1 MRLVFP
7 KIVVAVTQVQR
18 WHDSCERTQVT
29 MLTNPAQSAREEREP
44 NVNVKQLVGMQVFA
58 VDAGKN
64 LGSVERVLFSP
75 DDKRVQ
81 GFLVTPASG
90 MMEEPEAQR
99 LLEVN
104 AIKHVGHDAITV
116 ESESVLE
123 TIADGQLPHGL
134 IAFDEIEKEK
144 VLTEGG
150 DEVGSVSSIDFDG
163 ESFQID
169 FLEVSRGFMS
179 GNSLINVDNV
189 ITVGPDRIVVKDA
202 ALNEPEP
209 ETTIVEDR
217 D

>member
-1 MRLVFP
+1 MSN
-7 KIVVAVTQVQR
+7 K
-18 WHDSCERTQVT
+18 
-29 MLTNPAQSAREEREP
+29 SALDEREVRGR

-58 VDAGKN
+58 VDAGKS
-64 LGSVERVLFSP
+64 LGTVERVLFSP

-81 GFLVTPASG
+81 GFLVAPSSG
-90 MMEEPEAQR
+90 LMEEPEAQR
-99 LLEVN
+99 LLAVD

-116 ESESVLE
+116 DSESVLE
-123 TIADGQLPHGL
+123 TIADGQLPNGL

-179 GNSLINVDNV
+179 GNSLISVDNV
-189 ITVGPDRIVVKDA
+189 VTVGPDRIVVKDA
-202 ALNEPEP
+202 ALDEPGP
-209 ETTIVEDR
+209 DTTIVEDR

>member
-18 WHDSCERTQVT
+18 WHDSCEYTQVT
-29 MLTNPAQSAREEREP
+29 MLNNPAHSAREEREP

-123 TIADGQLPHGL
+123 TIADGSFPT
-134 IAFDEIEKEK
+134 A
-144 VLTEGG
+144 
-150 DEVGSVSSIDFDG
+150 SSP
-163 ESFQID
+163 STR
-169 FLEVSRGFMS
+169 SR
-179 GNSLINVDNV
+179 
-189 ITVGPDRIVVKDA
+189 RK
-202 ALNEPEP
+202 
-209 ETTIVEDR
+209 R
-217 D
+217 C

>member
-1 MRLVFP
+1 
-7 KIVVAVTQVQR
+7 
-18 WHDSCERTQVT
+18 